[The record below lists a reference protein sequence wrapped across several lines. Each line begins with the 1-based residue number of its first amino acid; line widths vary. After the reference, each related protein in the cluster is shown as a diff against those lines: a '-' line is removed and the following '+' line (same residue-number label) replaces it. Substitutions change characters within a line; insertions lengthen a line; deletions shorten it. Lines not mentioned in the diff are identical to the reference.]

1 MRIRG
6 RKHRIG
12 SCHEQIRPHPR
23 PGRPARRRA
32 ARRLDVTSDED
43 WAAASAEFGGI
54 DVLVLNADVD
64 AVADR
69 AMRDINRRKLISTPD
84 AAATVAWYGKRF
96 TYPAYLGF
104 TTLAMRYFRHLM
116 VREYP
121 SESGRG

>member
-1 MRIRG
+1 MN
-6 RKHRIG
+6 K
-12 SCHEQIRPHPR
+12 S
-23 PGRPARRRA
+23 ARTLALA
-32 ARRLDVTSDED
+32 ALPVVALGPSATYRRLDVTSDED

-54 DVLVLNADVD
+54 DVLVLNAGVD

-104 TTLAMRYFRHLM
+104 TTLAMSYFRRLM